1 MSRLGV
7 VGVLVLAS
15 LAAGSGVAAVPGG
28 SGGDGPPLIPGA
40 RQVHIRNASGGI
52 GVYTS
57 IPSGSTFYTHGGGP
71 AAECRGVAEGDD
83 PETLDQVEEYRPIR
97 STKWIFAEG
106 LVTPDPL
113 PPDLDIFDP
122 AGARSLATT
131 VRTFSVWCSDTFWS
145 ANFMRII
152 DVPATDPMLD
162 PRPRLTNLY
171 NGLQLDAL
179 AVYENPVVDRWG
191 GLVVR
196 NPAWLAINRS
206 AWRSQRSNVD
216 YWRGWEL
223 YLIAQPVGLD
233 FAISFA
239 PDPDR
244 PSESFDGIVSC
255 VEPGDDVAPSDIVE
269 FPQRPS
275 DLGDFAEPGS
285 DRPCAWTPP
294 GPGEVTITARQ
305 TFAVTFWASGAVE
318 PQPDYVWTSE
328 PATFRVGELVA
339 VNVNE

>member
-1 MSRLGV
+1 MRVARPFLLATV
-7 VGVLVLAS
+7 FVLIAACPA
-15 LAAGSGVAAVPGG
+15 AAGPDDGG
-28 SGGDGPPLIPGA
+28 GPPLIPGS
-40 RQVHIRNASGGI
+40 RQVHIRNGSGGI
-52 GVYTS
+52 GVYTQ
-57 IPSGSTFYTHGGGP
+57 IPGGSVFYSHGGGP

-83 PETLDQVEEYRPIR
+83 PDTLDIIEKYRPIR

-122 AGARSLATT
+122 AGARSLDAT
-131 VRTFSVWCSDTFWS
+131 VRTFSVWCADTYWS
-145 ANFMRII
+145 ANFLRII

-171 NGLQLDAL
+171 NGLQLENL
-179 AVYENPVVDRWG
+179 VVYENAVVDRWG

-196 NPAWLAINRS
+196 NPAWLAINGS
-206 AWRSQRSNVD
+206 AWKAQRSNVE

-233 FAISFA
+233 FLIDFA
-239 PDPDR
+239 PDSDR
-244 PSESFDGIVSC
+244 PSAAFSGVVSC
-255 VEPGDDVAPSDIVE
+255 VEVGDTPAVSELVE

-285 DRPCAWTPP
+285 NRACEWTPP
-294 GPGEVTITARQ
+294 GPGEVTVTARQ

-328 PATFRVGELVA
+328 PTTFTVGELVA